1 MTNSIDDALGLPR
14 LSELLKKEDNQR
26 LAEQIE
32 TLPETIENI
41 NKLEKAVSTI
51 ESDLV
56 DHDQD
61 MDELAKIALDDYKK
75 LMDLGFNTEARIAG
89 SIFEPAVN
97 ILRLVMDS
105 KNAKIDKKLRLMRL
119 QLEKERLMKNQAQE
133 DFSKAEEGI
142 VVADRNAILAV
153 LKNKDLNK

>member
-14 LSELLKKEDNQR
+14 LCEILKKQDDQK
-26 LAEQIE
+26 LAEQVE
-32 TLPETIENI
+32 SLPKII
-41 NKLEKAVSTI
+41 DDVNKLEKAVSTI
-51 ESDLV
+51 ESDLA
-56 DHDQD
+56 DHDHD

-97 ILRLVMDS
+97 VLRLVMDS

-119 QLEKERLMKNQAQE
+119 QLEKERFMKNQTQE
-133 DFSKAEEGI
+133 DFSNAEEAI
-142 VVADRNAILAV
+142 IVADRNAILAA
-153 LKNKDLNK
+153 LKNKDSNK